1 MCSAFSWPRGLK
13 NDVCFM
19 CSALVSPHGLK
30 NDEYYMCKVLVSGHW
45 HVTCVARFIFW
56 FKRPISHVWRAW
68 LASRTTYYWY
78 YMCDA
83 LDSPHGLKNDV
94 NYMCSACF
102 WPHGLKND
110 VHFMCGELVS
120 PQGLKNDVCFMCS
133 ALVSPHGLKN
143 DEYYMCKVLVS
154 GHWHVTC
161 VARFIFWF
169 KRPISHVWSTWFA
182 SRTTYY
188 WYYMCS
194 ALVSPHGFKNDV
206 YYMYSALV
214 SLMALKTTYM
224 TCSALVSP
232 HFYVCCELTF
242 RWVWSTLARTSC
254 LHRIRSSL
262 FANVVNP
269 PRSC

>member
-1 MCSAFSWPRGLK
+1 
-13 NDVCFM
+13 M

-45 HVTCVARFIFW
+45 HVTCA
-56 FKRPISHVWRAW
+56 
-68 LASRTTYYWY
+68 
-78 YMCDA
+78 
-83 LDSPHGLKNDV
+83 
-94 NYMCSACF
+94 
-102 WPHGLKND
+102 
-110 VHFMCGELVS
+110 
-120 PQGLKNDVCFMCS
+120 
-133 ALVSPHGLKN
+133 
-143 DEYYMCKVLVS
+143 
-154 GHWHVTC
+154 
-161 VARFIFWF
+161 ARFIFWF
-169 KRPISHVWSTWFA
+169 KRPISHVWSAWFA

-214 SLMALKTTYM
+214 SLMALRTTYI

-242 RWVWSTLARTSC
+242 CWVWSTLARTSC

-262 FANVVNP
+262 FANIVNP
-269 PRSC
+269 LAPVNLLLPILLTNALHSFPVPVAIWLDPPTVEDNLTQVGCIGHVWETSSSLSSLKQPRKLEVQDLYSKKYLFVNMDWW

>member
-1 MCSAFSWPRGLK
+1 MCGELVSPQGLKNDVNYMCSAFCWPHGLK
-13 NDVCFM
+13 NDVCFTHM

-45 HVTCVARFIFW
+45 HVTCA
-56 FKRPISHVWRAW
+56 
-68 LASRTTYYWY
+68 
-78 YMCDA
+78 
-83 LDSPHGLKNDV
+83 
-94 NYMCSACF
+94 
-102 WPHGLKND
+102 
-110 VHFMCGELVS
+110 
-120 PQGLKNDVCFMCS
+120 
-133 ALVSPHGLKN
+133 
-143 DEYYMCKVLVS
+143 
-154 GHWHVTC
+154 
-161 VARFIFWF
+161 ARFIFWF
-169 KRPISHVWSTWFA
+169 KRPISHVWSAWFA

-214 SLMALKTTYM
+214 SLMALRTTYI

-262 FANVVNP
+262 FANIVKP